1 MSLKVRVVT
10 SLIII
15 FAALTY
21 LFAWSPVFTVRTI
34 STIGAPKDVSAAAII
49 AKSDISIGQKLSR
62 IEPRSVERSLSE
74 LSWVSKA
81 SVDRNWIE
89 GAVTIEIVPRIA
101 VGIYKGKAIDKSGT
115 LFELPGKSPEGLPV
129 VSASSPEL
137 GLEAISLFTS
147 LPVELRLA
155 TVSVSASNTN
165 AISSWQQQGSRKLKI
180 TWGSS
185 SDLDLKVTVLQALLE
200 LPENKAIKRVDLSAP
215 HAPIVK

>member
-34 STIGAPKDVSAAAII
+34 STIGAPKDVSSAALI
-49 AKSDISIGQKLSR
+49 AKSDISIGEKLSR

-129 VSASSPEL
+129 VSASTPEL

>member
-34 STIGAPKDVSAAAII
+34 STIGAPKDVSSAALI
-49 AKSDISIGQKLSR
+49 AKSDISIGEKLSR

-81 SVDRNWIE
+81 SVNRNWIE